1 MNGSANEIMK
11 EAIFIADQD
20 FSTPIVQLYNRHQ
33 IDLSL
38 EDIAQQ
44 LNKHFHNQTVTV
56 ITILQGGMV
65 TTAHLLLKLNFLI
78 ELDSIHA
85 TRYRNQTEGYELE
98 WKQYPAT
105 DLKGKNI
112 LIIDDIFDEGVTLSE
127 VKKYCL
133 SRGAQDV
140 VMAVLLDKQHSRKLT
155 SETPD
160 YVALTVPDVYVFG
173 FGLDYHGR
181 YRNAPGIYALDD
193 VKNSKINNKGRKIL

>member
-1 MNGSANEIMK
+1 MMGEVNGGVNEVIV
-11 EAIFIADQD
+11 IADQD
-20 FSTPIVQLYNRHQ
+20 FSTPIVQLYNINE

-38 EDIAQQ
+38 DNIAQQ
-44 LNKHFHNQTVTV
+44 LNKRFHNKAVTV
-56 ITILQGGMV
+56 ITVLQGGMV
-65 TTAHLLLKLNFLI
+65 TTAHLLLKLNFLT

-105 DLKGKNI
+105 DLKGKNV
-112 LIIDDIFDEGVTLSE
+112 LIVDDIFDEGVTLSE

-133 SRGAQDV
+133 SRGADEV

-160 YVALTVPDVYVFG
+160 YVALKVPDDYVFG

-181 YRNAPGIYALDD
+181 YRNAPGIYALG
-193 VKNSKINNKGRKIL
+193 STNKQ

>member
-1 MNGSANEIMK
+1 MNGSPNEAMV
-11 EAIFIADQD
+11 IADQD
-20 FSTPIVQLYNRHQ
+20 FSTPIVQLYNVSE

-38 EDIAQQ
+38 DAIAQQ
-44 LNKHFHNQTVTV
+44 LNQRFHNKSVTV

-98 WKQYPAT
+98 WKQYPAI

-112 LIIDDIFDEGVTLSE
+112 LIVDDIFDEGVTLSE

-133 SRGAQDV
+133 SRGAQEV
-140 VMAVLLDKQHSRKLT
+140 AMAVLLEKQHSRKLT
-155 SETPD
+155 TETPD
-160 YVALTVPDVYVFG
+160 YVALKVPDVYVFG

-181 YRNAPGIYALDD
+181 YRNASGIYALD
-193 VKNSKINNKGRKIL
+193 STNKQSQ